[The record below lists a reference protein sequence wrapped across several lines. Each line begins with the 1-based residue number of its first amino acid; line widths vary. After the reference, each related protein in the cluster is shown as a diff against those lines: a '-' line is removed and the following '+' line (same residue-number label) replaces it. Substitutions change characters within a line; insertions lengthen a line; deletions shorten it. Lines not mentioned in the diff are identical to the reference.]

1 MSEVYRYNSFDEA
14 MEAVTWGGWNLEY
27 VRPDLQ
33 TPEMALEAVK
43 DGRWAFEYVRP
54 DLITPELAL
63 RAVKEWGLNLKFV
76 PAHCQTQEVIEVAL
90 KSEPDAKSFIKIK
103 GIFKNALEEALDE

>member
-1 MSEVYRYNSFDEA
+1 MIKEYRFNSYEDA
-14 MEAVTWGGWNLEY
+14 MEVIRTSGWVLEY
-27 VRPDLQ
+27 I
-33 TPEMALEAVK
+33 
-43 DGRWAFEYVRP
+43 RP

-63 RAVKEWGLNLKFV
+63 VAVKDRAWALQFV

-103 GIFKNALEEALDE
+103 GIFKNALEEALGE

>member
-1 MSEVYRYNSFDEA
+1 MSEEYRFNSYEEA
-14 MEAVTWGGWNLEY
+14 MEAVRNYWWELKY

-33 TPEMALEAVK
+33 TPE
-43 DGRWAFEYVRP
+43 
-54 DLITPELAL
+54 LAL
-63 RAVKEWGLNLKFV
+63 GSVKEWGLNLKFV